1 MGFFGFYVVLKCFKH
16 LAWPTFALVY
26 PLCASVQAIETNSNC
41 EMRKLVTYW
50 VLFSLISLLDHT
62 FGGLIDWLPVWPYAK
77 IIAIFWLVIP
87 RFDGAG
93 IAYNCFVRP
102 CLSGQLPQ
110 VVLVLLNKNQD
121 PSLEEESFPVPAQRD
136 IIEHGGEALE
146 ELISTK
152 PKVMKPT
159 SSNAD
164 IKTVKILTGTASAID
179 KASSTMK
186 PNTRVDVKV
195 LTLPAPLVQNVQRE
209 WTCAVCQV
217 TTTSEATLNS
227 HLQGRKHKIKCE
239 ELKAG
244 KQTTMRVVT
253 IGGTNRVRYCTICQ
267 VKTQSEAIWN
277 SHVQGKKHKSKC
289 KELRAIVKA
298 EKNNFSSTATKSC
311 QANQDP
317 NNRFGCDICQM
328 TLQSEV
334 TLQSHLQGKRHKS
347 NSEQFKARKMAEEY
361 AFPAS

>member
-1 MGFFGFYVVLKCFKH
+1 
-16 LAWPTFALVY
+16 
-26 PLCASVQAIETNSNC
+26 
-41 EMRKLVTYW
+41 
-50 VLFSLISLLDHT
+50 
-62 FGGLIDWLPVWPYAK
+62 
-77 IIAIFWLVIP
+77 
-87 RFDGAG
+87 
-93 IAYNCFVRP
+93 
-102 CLSGQLPQ
+102 
-110 VVLVLLNKNQD
+110 
-121 PSLEEESFPVPAQRD
+121 
-136 IIEHGGEALE
+136 
-146 ELISTK
+146 
-152 PKVMKPT
+152 
-159 SSNAD
+159 
-164 IKTVKILTGTASAID
+164 
-179 KASSTMK
+179 MK